1 MPRIVLASASASRRR
16 LLESAGVKPKIMV
29 SHVDEESDFF
39 NAMKPADMV
48 IALAI
53 TKAHTIREQIDFPAI
68 IIGCDS
74 TFEFDSQSLGKPATP
89 EIAIERASRV
99 RGNSGLLHTGHC
111 IIDTTKDKEI
121 SSIVTTKVT
130 FDNMTDAEIDAS
142 FAKAAASGDEEPEM
156 GDFEKAIEILRKKGQ
171 KVAANRADRDS
182 SEGAAIAKVSTDKT
196 AGVVISLNCETD
208 FVAKNDSFVA
218 LANALADLAINF
230 KSKEAFLV

>member
-1 MPRIVLASASASRRR
+1 MPRIVLASASVSRRR
-16 LLESAGVKPKIMV
+16 LLESAGLKPTIMV
-29 SHVDEESDFF
+29 SHVDEETDFF
-39 NAMKPADMV
+39 NAMTPADMV

-99 RGNSGLLHTGHC
+99 RGNTGLLHTGHC

-130 FDNMTDAEIDAS
+130 FDDMTDAEIADYVATGEPLHVAGGFTLDGFS
-142 FAKAAASGDEEPEM
+142 SPFIPSIEGDYTNVVGISMPFVRKA
-156 GDFEKAIEILRKKGQ
+156 FEQLGYSWPDV
-171 KVAANRADRDS
+171 KVMQ
-182 SEGAAIAKVSTDKT
+182 
-196 AGVVISLNCETD
+196 
-208 FVAKNDSFVA
+208 
-218 LANALADLAINF
+218 
-230 KSKEAFLV
+230 

>member
-1 MPRIVLASASASRRR
+1 MPKIVLASASVSRRR
-16 LLESAGVKPKIMV
+16 LLESAGLKPTIMV
-29 SHVDEESDFF
+29 SHVDEETDFF
-39 NAMKPADMV
+39 NAMTPADMV

-111 IIDTTKDKEI
+111 IIDTIKDKEI

-130 FDNMTDAEIDAS
+130 FDNMTDAEIADYVATGEPLHVAGGFTLDGFS
-142 FAKAAASGDEEPEM
+142 SPFIPSIEGDYTNVVGISMPFVRKAFEQLGYSWPEV
-156 GDFEKAIEILRKKGQ
+156 
-171 KVAANRADRDS
+171 KVMQ
-182 SEGAAIAKVSTDKT
+182 
-196 AGVVISLNCETD
+196 
-208 FVAKNDSFVA
+208 
-218 LANALADLAINF
+218 
-230 KSKEAFLV
+230 